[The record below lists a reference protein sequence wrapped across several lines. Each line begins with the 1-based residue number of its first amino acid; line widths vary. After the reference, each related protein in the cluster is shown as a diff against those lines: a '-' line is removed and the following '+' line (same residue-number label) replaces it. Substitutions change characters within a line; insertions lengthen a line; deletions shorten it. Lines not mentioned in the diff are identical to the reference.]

1 MDLKS
6 TILAEHSKANTLL
19 VTNWIGDQQ
28 ERFDQLMELFYTEE
42 YRIVQRAA
50 WIMSHSAAAHP
61 ALIKPHQ
68 GRLLAAMKDPK
79 HDAVIRNGMKILAET
94 ELDADLLGEAATLAF
109 DLLADPKSP
118 VAIKVHSMQLIAN
131 ICKVEPDLAGEL
143 RILIEDQWE
152 EGTAGFKSR
161 GKKILKQLDK
171 IQSQ

>member
-1 MDLKS
+1 MDLRNA
-6 TILAEHSKANTLL
+6 ILAEHSKANTLL
-19 VTNWIGDQQ
+19 ITNWIGDQQ
-28 ERFDQLMELFYTEE
+28 DRFDQLMELFYTEE

-61 ALIKPHQ
+61 ALIQPHL
-68 GRLLAAMKDPK
+68 GRVLEAMKNPK

-94 ELDADLLGEAATLAF
+94 KLNTDLMGEAATLAF
-109 DLLADPKSP
+109 DLLTNPKSP

-131 ICKVEPDLAGEL
+131 ICQVEPDLAGEL